1 MSEVVQAP
9 AALPAR
15 LSPRPRYLSIAVTAV
30 QEALAYRLTTL
41 LTMVSNLVWVAVL
54 YYVWRSVYGGR
65 PQLEGFDWRAMQT
78 YLVVAYSV
86 NALLSFQSLSQ
97 QTLAIRTGQVASELT
112 RPVDYLASSMARAS
126 GRAVIE
132 GVVGG
137 SLALVVGVLL
147 LDVRPPASG
156 WAGVLFVVAAVLGF
170 LIKFLI
176 HYLVALLAFFTMNMT
191 GLLWAEIALVN
202 LLSGALIPLAFFPDW
217 LQRVLAF
224 LPFQG
229 IVTTPVSI
237 YLGRAGV
244 LALVVQ
250 LVWVVVLVVLAK
262 LLWRPSIRALDI
274 QGG

>member
-1 MSEVVQAP
+1 VTDLPQATD
-9 AALPAR
+9 ALRIR
-15 LSPRPRYLSIAVTAV
+15 LSLRPRYLSIAMTAV

-65 PQLEGFDWRAMQT
+65 PQIEGFDWRAMQT

-97 QTLAIRTGQVASELT
+97 LTMAIRTGQVASELT
-112 RPVDYLASSMARAS
+112 RPVDYLATSMARAS

-137 SLALVVGVLL
+137 ALALVVGVLL
-147 LDVRPPASG
+147 LDVRPPVSG
-156 WAGVLFVVAAVLGF
+156 WAAAVFVVSAVLGF

-176 HYLVALLAFFTMNMT
+176 HYLVALLAFFTTSVT

-229 IVTTPVSI
+229 IVTTPVGI
-237 YLGRAGV
+237 YLGRTGA

-250 LVWVVVLVVLAK
+250 LVWVGVLVVLAK

>member
-1 MSEVVQAP
+1 MTDVS
-9 AALPAR
+9 ALRIR

-30 QEALAYRLTTL
+30 QEAMAYRLTTL

-65 PQLEGFDWRAMQT
+65 TQIEGFDWRAMQT

-86 NALLSFQSLSQ
+86 NSLLSFQSLSQ
-97 QTLAIRTGQVASELT
+97 LTMAIRTGQVASELT
-112 RPVDYLASSMARAS
+112 RPVDFLATSMARAS

-132 GVVGG
+132 GLIGG
-137 SLALVVGVLL
+137 AIALVVGVLL
-147 LDVRPPASG
+147 LDVRPPVSA
-156 WAGVLFVVAAVLGF
+156 WAATLFVVSAVLGF

-176 HYLVALLAFFTMNMT
+176 HYLVALLAFFTT
-191 GLLWAEIALVN
+191 SVVGLLWAEIALVN
-202 LLSGALIPLAFFPDW
+202 LLSGALIPLAFFPGW
-217 LQRVLAF
+217 LQQVLAF

-229 IVTTPVSI
+229 IVTTPVGI
-237 YLGRAGV
+237 YLGRTGA
-244 LALVVQ
+244 LAIVVQ

>member
-1 MSEVVQAP
+1 VSDTLRV
-9 AALPAR
+9 R
-15 LSPRPRYLSIAVTAV
+15 LSPRPRYLSIAATAM

-41 LTMVSNLVWVAVL
+41 LSMVSSLVWVAVL

-65 PQLEGFDWRAMQT
+65 PELEGFDWRAMQT
-78 YLVVAYSV
+78 YIVVAYAV
-86 NALLSFQSLSQ
+86 NGLLSFLSLTQ

-112 RPVDYLASSMARAS
+112 RPVDYLALSIARAS

-137 SLALVVGVLL
+137 ALALVVGVLL
-147 LDVRPPASG
+147 LDVRGPSSALA
-156 WAGVLFVVAAVLGF
+156 AGLFVVSTVLGF

-176 HYLVALLAFFTMNMT
+176 HYLVALLAFFTTSST
-191 GLLWAEIALVN
+191 GLLWAEIAVVN

-217 LQRVLAF
+217 LQRLLAF

-229 IVTTPVSI
+229 IVATPVGI
-237 YLGRAGV
+237 YLGRTSALAIGV
-244 LALVVQ
+244 QVL
-250 LVWVVVLVVLAK
+250 WVVGLVVLAK